1 MPLFAE
7 NLFMGNLLGRNTQP
21 SDSVLT
27 EDELVRKNLALVHY
41 AVAEIAAKIP
51 RHVSRDD
58 LISAGMAGL
67 AQAARNFDPA
77 RGISFDRYAST
88 RIRGSLLDELR
99 SCDWASRSVRSRAR
113 QVQNAVEELQG
124 SLGRSPSNAEVAKHL
139 GVEESTVEAVTED
152 VHRAV
157 VLNYDSMVVD
167 GGAEEILPSDQRSP
181 DTILLERERQS
192 YLHDAIDALP
202 ERLRVVVEGY
212 FFAERPMKEL
222 ADSLGVTESRVSQ
235 MRAEALILLKD
246 GMNSQLEPD
255 VIVDDERPT
264 QRIARRKAAY
274 FTAIADNSD
283 FKTRLESN
291 PAQRRGRF
299 GVSIADHD
307 EIAATLRG
315 ENTEEVR
322 STTVAVI

>member
-1 MPLFAE
+1 MSDS
-7 NLFMGNLLGRNTQP
+7 LGRNVHHT
-21 SDSVLT
+21 VLS
-27 EDELVRKNLALVHY
+27 EDDLVRKNLPLVHY
-41 AVAEIAAKIP
+41 AVAEIAAKVP

-67 AQAARNFDPA
+67 AQAARNFDPE
-77 RGISFDRYAST
+77 RGIAFDRYAST

-113 QVQNAVEELQG
+113 QVQSAVEELQA
-124 SLGRSPSNAEVAKHL
+124 SHGRTPTNAEVAVHL

-181 DTILLERERQS
+181 DAILLERERQS

-202 ERLRVVVEGY
+202 ERLRAVVEGY

-222 ADSLGVTESRVSQ
+222 ADELGVTESRVSQ
-235 MRAEALILLKD
+235 MRAEALALLKD
-246 GMNSQLEPD
+246 GMNSQLEPEVVTLED
-255 VIVDDERPT
+255 RPT

-274 FTAIADNSD
+274 FEAIAQNSD
-283 FKTRLESN
+283 FRSRLDN

-299 GVSIADHD
+299 GVSVAEHQTIAD
-307 EIAATLRG
+307 
-315 ENTEEVR
+315 EVR
-322 STTVAVI
+322 TRTSTHA